1 MLKNISKIN
10 YENFTFNFLLK
21 ASSLIFLYYFILEKI
36 DFYIILNRKANQ
48 MVLRLSFGGYSF
60 TLFK

>member
-10 YENFTFNFLLK
+10 YENFTFNFLPK

-48 MVLRLSFGGYSF
+48 MVLHLSFGG
-60 TLFK
+60 